1 MCSFRGERG
10 TVEKPVRLR
19 EYGMFKNRCFKKLC
33 MSDKLFSENPEI
45 YDKFFDEK
53 EYEGEAAF
61 MTDAFEERN
70 DTDGRNCLVLGCG
83 TGRHSEHLAD
93 EGFEV
98 TGIDKYEKMVE
109 TARSRA
115 EGTFRQGTLP
125 DLDLEADAYDLVLL
139 PFNIVN
145 YVEYD
150 ELEPTLE
157 LVADAIKPGG
167 VLLFDSVPMP
177 PETQSLHIQTVVED
191 DADHARIV
199 QMQPGGQHQ
208 VRWES
213 IVLSED
219 VESGFFVDNVDITVY
234 DDDEIVTGLED
245 LGFTVEQRDSYGDA
259 TRPEEAI
266 TVFVAVKE

>member
-1 MCSFRGERG
+1 
-10 TVEKPVRLR
+10 
-19 EYGMFKNRCFKKLC
+19 

-53 EYEGEAAF
+53 DYEGEAEFFAEVF
-61 MTDAFEERN
+61 DRRN
-70 DTDGRNCLVLGCG
+70 ETEGKSCLILGCG
-83 TGRHSEHLAD
+83 TGRHSKHLS
-93 EGFEV
+93 ELGFEI
-98 TGIDKYEKMVE
+98 TGIDKYERMVE
-109 TARSRA
+109 RARSRA
-115 EGTFRQGTLP
+115 DGTFRRGTLP
-125 DLDLEADAYDLVLL
+125 DVELASDAYDLVLL

-145 YVEYD
+145 YIEYD

-157 LVADAIKPGG
+157 LVADAIKTGG

-177 PETQSLHIQTVVED
+177 SNASSMHIQTVVED

-213 IVLSED
+213 IVLSDD

-234 DDDEIVTGLED
+234 DDETIVDELER
-245 LGFTVEQRDSYGDA
+245 LGFAVEQRDSYGDA
-259 TRPEEAI
+259 TKPQEAI
-266 TVFVAVKE
+266 SVFIGVKEEPS